1 MEGINQTV
9 MNKKS
14 ANTLY
19 IISITLSG
27 LMTILGL
34 GALIYY
40 NTVRGTYMSI
50 SSQTIYVIIAAAG
63 PIGIM
68 SGLKSIKGNT
78 ATVKKA
84 SLAAQAISI
93 TFCLLWIIFIYFIS
107 TEAPDMVSQAMIWL
121 MAAATVKGLLKQIA
135 ENRK

>member
-1 MEGINQTV
+1 MEGINQTA

-19 IISITLSG
+19 IISIILSG

-50 SSQTIYVIIAAAG
+50 SDQTIYAILAAAG

-68 SGLKSIKGNT
+68 SGVKAIRGNT
-78 ATVKKA
+78 ATVRKA
-84 SLAAQAISI
+84 TLAAQSVSI
-93 TFCLLWIIFIYFIS
+93 AFCLLWMIFIYLIS
-107 TEAPDMVSQAMIWL
+107 PEAPDMISQAMIWL
-121 MAAATVKGLLKQIA
+121 MTAATVKGLLKIRS
-135 ENRK
+135 ENKK